1 MDAANVIAL
10 ASSFLTIAGVVIGA
24 KWQHSKNRAV
34 QLSKLLALVLEAAE
48 DDAISEKE
56 FQGIVS
62 LEKSLMGQEA
72 PEV

>member
-1 MDAANVIAL
+1 
-10 ASSFLTIAGVVIGA
+10 
-24 KWQHSKNRAV
+24 
-34 QLSKLLALVLEAAE
+34 LLALVLEAAE